1 MSLMIPEKDVLLA
14 ITGTHTTYGEEPEQV
29 ELATA
34 GKLIVCADGFDVV
47 YEESELTGMEG
58 TTTTFR
64 IRGEELRLI
73 RTGTVN
79 MDLSFEE
86 NVRHES
92 LYDIGEGAL
101 LVQVTAHNVNVQ
113 LTEAGGFFD
122 LAYTV
127 EVEGAPL
134 GTISYHIA
142 VKPI

>member
-64 IRGEELRLI
+64 IRGEEALLEENLPGYRDYEAKVRWRLI
-73 RTGTVN
+73 PF
-79 MDLSFEE
+79 LW
-86 NVRHES
+86 
-92 LYDIGEGAL
+92 
-101 LVQVTAHNVNVQ
+101 
-113 LTEAGGFFD
+113 
-122 LAYTV
+122 
-127 EVEGAPL
+127 
-134 GTISYHIA
+134 
-142 VKPI
+142 